1 MTSGLDDDDEW
12 DRKVRNETP
21 MQRLDRNWSNL
32 LQELRVVQTGV
43 QILTGFLLT
52 VPFQDLFY
60 EQDVIFHG
68 VFLTTMS
75 ASVSATVLL
84 LAPAAMHRILFRR
97 HRLRELVYAA
107 QRFAIGGLIFLGL
120 ALTGV
125 MMMMFELVLSRAA
138 GWIAGGVAVLAFIY
152 FWFAFPWRYRGLD
165 GESDPRTR

>member
-1 MTSGLDDDDEW
+1 MTGELDDDEEW
-12 DRKVRNETP
+12 DREVRHETP
-21 MQRLDRNWSNL
+21 MQRLDRNWASL

-52 VPFQDLFY
+52 VPFQDVFY
-60 EQDVIFHG
+60 EQDTVFHG
-68 VFLTTMS
+68 VYLATVS

-125 MMMMFELVLSRAA
+125 MMMMFELVIGRSV
-138 GWIAGGVAVLAFIY
+138 GWIAGGVSVLVFIY
-152 FWFAFPWRYRGLD
+152 FWFVFPWRYRRRG
-165 GESDPRTR
+165 R